1 MSNLRR
7 VVEND
12 LLKLEKE
19 PDESAG
25 LLYFLFAIALQSPPS
40 DLCLKNTMAIPEIWL
55 FVYILTFHFL
65 LFGLRS
71 WLLWRRTGVNP
82 VTFRNK
88 DNAHDWNGK
97 LFTIITLLVTLTA
110 ALYAFG
116 GRWYAFLV
124 PIPYLETSVLH
135 LAGWALMLSA
145 LPFIFIA
152 QLHMGDSWRIG
163 VDERERT
170 ALATHGLF
178 RYSRNP
184 IFAGILVSIL
194 GFFLVAPN
202 ALTLLLAGLSYAS
215 VQIQVRLEEEF
226 LREQHG
232 AAYESYCKEVRR
244 WV

>member
-1 MSNLRR
+1 
-7 VVEND
+7 
-12 LLKLEKE
+12 
-19 PDESAG
+19 
-25 LLYFLFAIALQSPPS
+25 
-40 DLCLKNTMAIPEIWL
+40 MAIPQIWL
-55 FVYILTFHFL
+55 FVYMLIFHFL

-88 DNAHDWNGK
+88 DDAHDWNGR
-97 LFTIITLLVTLTA
+97 LFTFITLLVTLTA

-116 GRWYAFLV
+116 GSWYAWLV
-124 PIPYLETSVLH
+124 PIPYLENPAVR
-135 LAGWALMLSA
+135 LAGWALLLLS

-152 QLHMGDSWRIG
+152 QLQMGDSWRIG
-163 VDERERT
+163 VDEQEKT

-178 RYSRNP
+178 GYSRNP

-215 VQIQVRLEEEF
+215 VQIQVRLEEAF

-232 AAYESYCKEVRR
+232 EAYELYCEKVKR
-244 WV
+244 WF